1 MVGNDPSKQ
10 GNDNV
15 LVPFLV
21 LMVGEVESASQ
32 GLVGFDLV
40 HNRINL
46 DDVATKPCNSGKLG
60 YFALQIWD
68 KLPLVFQKVPRS
80 SL

>member
-1 MVGNDPSKQ
+1 MIGNDPSKQ
-10 GNDNV
+10 GNDNA

-32 GLVGFDLV
+32 GLVGFNLI

-46 DDVATKPCNSGKLG
+46 DDVAIDS
-60 YFALQIWD
+60 
-68 KLPLVFQKVPRS
+68 
-80 SL
+80 

>member
-1 MVGNDPSKQ
+1 MIANDPSKQ

-15 LVPFLV
+15 LIPFLV
-21 LMVGEVESASQ
+21 LIFGEVESASQ

-46 DDVATKPCNSGKLG
+46 DDVATNPWK
-60 YFALQIWD
+60 YFLS
-68 KLPLVFQKVPRS
+68 K
-80 SL
+80 